1 MKAYCFLL
9 LVLSQTFSFLWSAE
23 KPHQFAKV
31 GSDFIYSD
39 LKKEDSREAVMN
51 KLRKGGFL
59 QIYEERDKE
68 LVKCSLRLNGFR
80 YGLAAKLNEDKLQFC
95 LIEGQKGW
103 QFSFYEEVVQPQWKN
118 LREILIET
126 YGEKREHRKFPNLH
140 DVPFNDE
147 GGYLTDTWDL
157 SDRLIMLTIQFFE
170 VKDCCTDQMV
180 EYSCCTLLIQP
191 KPKK

>member
-59 QIYEERDKE
+59 Q
-68 LVKCSLRLNGFR
+68 
-80 YGLAAKLNEDKLQFC
+80 LQFC